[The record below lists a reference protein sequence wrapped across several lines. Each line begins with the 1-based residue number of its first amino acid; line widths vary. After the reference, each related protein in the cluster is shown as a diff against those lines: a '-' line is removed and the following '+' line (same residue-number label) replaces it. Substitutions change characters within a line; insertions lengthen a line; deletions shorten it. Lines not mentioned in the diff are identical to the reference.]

1 MIAGLIAAGIALY
14 KNWDKVKEKLSELWS
29 NVKEKF
35 NAIKETITGAFSKA
49 KEAVTNKVNEIKDS
63 VANSAV
69 GQAATKTFSAVKNTV
84 TKFMGAAVD
93 TAKEKLGNMKTA
105 YEENGGGIKGV
116 VAAGWEGIKG
126 YYTAGFTFVD
136 NLSGGKLTEIKS
148 SFSTKL
154 NGALSTV
161 GSVMESIRAKFSEK
175 MESAKTAVSN
185 AIDRIKG
192 FFNFEWSLPHLK
204 MPHFSISGSFS
215 LNPPS
220 VPSFGVEW
228 YKTGGIMTSP
238 TVFGMNGTRLMV
250 GGEAGAEAILPL
262 AEFYTELNSMLDR
275 KLKAIN
281 QNVNAFIEVHNYID
295 GDEVASRTTEKVSDN
310 LAIATK
316 KRR

>member
-1 MIAGLIAAGIALY
+1 MKGIVSAT
-14 KNWDKVKEKLSELWS
+14 
-29 NVKEKF
+29 F
-35 NAIKETITGAFSKA
+35 TG
-49 KEAVTNKVNEIKDS
+49 IKDTMNS
-63 VANSAV
+63 LMSTAN
-69 GQAATKTFSAVKNTV
+69 TLT
-84 TKFMGAAVD
+84 
-93 TAKEKLGNMKTA
+93 
-105 YEENGGGIKGV
+105 
-116 VAAGWEGIKG
+116 
-126 YYTAGFTFVD
+126 
-136 NLSGGKLTEIKS
+136 GGKLDSIKS

-185 AIDRIKG
+185 AIDKIKG
-192 FFNFEWSLPHLK
+192 FFSILSGHCHILK

-262 AEFYTELNSMLDR
+262 AEFYTELTRCLTGTES
-275 KLKAIN
+275 N
-281 QNVNAFIEVHNYID
+281 QSECERIY
-295 GDEVASRTTEKVSDN
+295 
-310 LAIATK
+310 
-316 KRR
+316 